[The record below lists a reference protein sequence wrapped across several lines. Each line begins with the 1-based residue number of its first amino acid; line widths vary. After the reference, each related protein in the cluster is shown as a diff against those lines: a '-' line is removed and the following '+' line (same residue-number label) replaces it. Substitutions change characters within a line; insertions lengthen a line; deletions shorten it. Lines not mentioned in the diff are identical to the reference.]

1 MSKSCR
7 FHRMAQETTPQG
19 NPTISILIDDPKT
32 QTQTGGPISPSLT
45 PHEINELWDD
55 VRANT
60 GIVQEATEDS
70 TQDSSNP
77 QGIRTGTRKQRVRT
91 NEQDSDFTATDL
103 KDIYAI
109 VQDDAQ
115 FSEKDLENLDR
126 YLPSKIVGS
135 TRDHA
140 QDCIRRGDTEGACE
154 VLEIALRDLHEK
166 LQEQEHANTD
176 PWNVSVAEILI
187 DQGRR
192 QEARA
197 VLSKVS
203 DTTCSDQVASD
214 KRLRADS
221 SSTAD
226 AEYAKMMETTQV
238 EAKLDIYCRA
248 EDWDKVREVAN
259 ELQEIEPIYF
269 DLNKPMERF
278 NQVRR
283 IFHAGMLQEAEYK
296 KAENNN
302 DRNFHLTQ
310 ALKIYNHGCYTSK
323 VYNEFFDS
331 NEAVVSG
338 FDHSDCANIFFSA
351 ARICQIFD
359 SMRYAIAPQWFS
371 RKGLALTCLN
381 WRDQALCFLEK
392 GRARALLDSIN
403 RGCVVDNVR
412 RRLIRKSVISVT
424 EAARKAIKKRG
435 SALSS
440 APSSRASSVST
451 GVPVSQLS
459 ALTTL
464 DFKRRSHDRKRS
476 DSGTQSE
483 RSTSRETFGSSLT
496 LQTTD
501 FSDLAI
507 SSVPPSPAVAVT
519 PILTKEDYFHLRV
532 RTNWRRCL
540 LSVLTQGQIGTPKTV
555 NELRANIPADAIV
568 VEFALASRA
577 PCGIMVIVATA
588 EAVETVEWKETNT
601 EEIRK
606 CIGALR
612 ASMEISNDRMEQVRQ
627 DDTPHRVAVRPSDP
641 KRQQSAFYQDRLD
654 GLLRRFV
661 VDPVKPFLEGKKNLI
676 IVPSGD
682 LAHVPWRLFFDLPI
696 TVVPSLEIWVRL
708 RTQVN
713 LRSPRKPELLAVST
727 APEDPDKKKQR
738 LPALR
743 SIPFSRVEALYLAK
757 SHDGVPFLADDQD
770 HRALEASAKN
780 IDILHICAHSN
791 FDPDSPMSSALELF
805 KDPLTIRDWHK
816 LSIKAELVVFSS
828 CLSGYSKAY
837 DSGSTIGFAHTL
849 LSTGTKAFIGSLWKV
864 NDRATLLLMT
874 MFYEELRKPLPPANA
889 LYEAQKR
896 MRYLT
901 QKDLTVVVARL
912 ERILLLKGKTSR
924 YVVNV
929 RSYIRALKET
939 EVSEM
944 RKPQYWAAFV
954 LTGYGSKNLY
964 PAGTEKAL

>member
-1 MSKSCR
+1 MSKGCR
-7 FHRMAQETTPQG
+7 FHRIAQQTTVRD
-19 NPTISILIDDPKT
+19 NPIISILIDDVKPQIQDT
-32 QTQTGGPISPSLT
+32 GPISPNLT

-60 GIVQEATEDS
+60 GSIQQATEES
-70 TQDSSNP
+70 TQGSNRE
-77 QGIRTGTRKQRVRT
+77 GIRSGTFTQKVRT
-91 NEQDSDFTATDL
+91 NERDSEFAATNL
-103 KDIYAI
+103 KDIYA
-109 VQDDAQ
+109 VVRGDTQ
-115 FSEKDLENLDR
+115 FTEDDLENLDR
-126 YLPSKIVGS
+126 YLPSKIVES
-135 TRDHA
+135 TRDLA

-154 VLEIALRDLHEK
+154 ALEIALKDLHEK
-166 LQEQEHANTD
+166 LQEQKHADTD
-176 PWNVSVAEILI
+176 PWKVSVAEILI

-197 VLSKVS
+197 VLSRVS
-203 DTTCSDQVASD
+203 DITRSDRIASARRLGVNSCSA
-214 KRLRADS
+214 AD
-221 SSTAD
+221 D
-226 AEYAKMMETTQV
+226 EYAKLMDTTQV

-248 EDWDKVREVAN
+248 EDWDKVREVSN
-259 ELQEIEPIYF
+259 ELQEIEPTYF

-283 IFHAGMLQEAEYK
+283 IFHAGMLQEARYK
-296 KAENNN
+296 KAANNN
-302 DRNFHLTQ
+302 DRNPHLAQ
-310 ALKIYNHGCYTSK
+310 ALKIYNHGCYASK

-331 NEAVVSG
+331 NEGVVSG

-351 ARICQIFD
+351 ARICQVFD
-359 SMRYAIAPQWFS
+359 SIRYPIAPQWFS
-371 RKGLALTCLN
+371 RKGPPLDCLN

-412 RRLIRKSVISVT
+412 RRLIRKSVILVT
-424 EAARKAIKKRG
+424 ETARKAIKKRG
-435 SALSS
+435 SAVSS

-451 GVPVSQLS
+451 SVPVSQLS

-464 DFKRRSHDRKRS
+464 NFKRRSHNRERS
-476 DSGTQSE
+476 DSVTQSE
-483 RSTSRETFGSSLT
+483 GSVSCETFVSSLT
-496 LQTTD
+496 LQTSD

-507 SSVPPSPAVAVT
+507 SSIPPSPAVAAT
-519 PILTKEDYFHLRV
+519 PILTKADYFHLKV

-540 LSVLTQGQIGTPKTV
+540 LSVLTQGQVGTPKTV
-555 NELRANIPADAIV
+555 DELRANIPADAVV

-577 PCGIMVIVATA
+577 PCGIMVIVATT

-606 CIGALR
+606 RIGALR
-612 ASMEISNDRMEQVRQ
+612 ASMETSDDGLEQTRQ
-627 DDTPHRVAVRPSDP
+627 GDPPHRAAVRPSAP
-641 KRQQSAFYQDRLD
+641 ERRQSTVYQDRLD

-661 VDPVKPFLEGKKNLI
+661 VDPVKPFLEGKRSLI

-682 LAHVPWRLFFDLPI
+682 LAHVPWRMFFDLPI

-708 RTQVN
+708 RTQADI
-713 LRSPRKPELLAVST
+713 RSPRKPELLAVST

-770 HRALEASAKN
+770 QRALEASAN
-780 IDILHICAHSN
+780 YIDILHICAHSS

-874 MFYEELRKPLPPANA
+874 MFYEELRKPSPPADA

-896 MRYLT
+896 MQDFT
-901 QKDLTVVVARL
+901 EADLRGVVARL
-912 ERILLLKGKTSR
+912 ERTLLQGGKTSK

-964 PAGTEKAL
+964 PSGTENAL